1 MVLKMVD
8 ELSPDELKW
17 VFEKAGLEGDYSEAE
32 YIIRLTIYL
41 KVQRNEDPF
50 TFQFDITD
58 EMKNSNHKDLEAE
71 NDVLEN
77 EPNSSPAG
85 IAVVS
90 SFWFAD
96 GDSARSSLVSLP
108 TTFSSFVESH
118 AERKNDNCKVE
129 HSVVVNNTVEKKP
142 YRNRNAGNAV
152 VVSSAADVQARFFAV
167 NLFLTLSSFA
177 SLFVDS
183 PASIFM
189 ASSKH
194 WEEVCVSLLQISR
207 MACKPIWWPPDLDTK
222 NGGLQRMVT

>member
-1 MVLKMVD
+1 MVLKRVD

-50 TFQFDITD
+50 TFQFDVTD

-71 NDVLEN
+71 N

-85 IAVVS
+85 IVVVS
-90 SFWFAD
+90 SIWFAD
-96 GDSARSSLVSLP
+96 GESARSSLVSLP
-108 TTFSSFVESH
+108 TTFSSFVKSH
-118 AERKNDNCKVE
+118 AEGKKDNCKVE
-129 HSVVVNNTVEKKP
+129 HSVVVNDTLEKKP
-142 YRNRNAGNAV
+142 YRNNAGNAV

-167 NLFLTLSSFA
+167 NLILTLSSFA

-194 WEEVCVSLLQISR
+194 CEEVCVSLLKISR